1 MFLTPIPRLKGGGAR
16 PGTWTGAPGTVGT
29 PRSGS
34 TRSGRFRRA
43 APRAGQNR
51 GVSAPR
57 PLSDR
62 QFAELLAFRVA
73 LRRFLAWSEEAA
85 EAVGVTA
92 TQHQLL
98 IAVRGH
104 PDPAGPTISDVAR
117 YLLVRHHSAV
127 GLIDRAEARRAG
139 RPPRRSRRPARRA
152 GAAHPAR

>member
-1 MFLTPIPRLKGGGAR
+1 MLRRGRAR
-16 PGTWTGAPGTVGT
+16 IE
-29 PRSGS
+29 
-34 TRSGRFRRA
+34 
-43 APRAGQNR
+43 

-73 LRRFLAWSEEAA
+73 LRRFLAWSEAAA

-92 TQHQLL
+92 TQQQLL

-127 GLIDRAEARRAG
+127 GLIDRAVAIGLVARHADPVDQRAVRIRLTPLGDERVEALARSHLQELRRVE
-139 RPPRRSRRPARRA
+139 PALRTLLEN
-152 GAAHPAR
+152 GASEAT

>member
-1 MFLTPIPRLKGGGAR
+1 M
-16 PGTWTGAPGTVGT
+16 
-29 PRSGS
+29 
-34 TRSGRFRRA
+34 
-43 APRAGQNR
+43 
-51 GVSAPR
+51 SAPR

-127 GLIDRAEARRAG
+127 GLIDRAEAIGLVARHADPDDQRAVRIRLTPLGDERVEALARSHLQELRRVE
-139 RPPRRSRRPARRA
+139 PALRTLLENV
-152 GAAHPAR
+152 AASEAT